1 MFAGLQL
8 ENHYKGWIYI
18 SSAVAQAFED
28 LVDVVVRLGDKGM
41 GLTWAKKQ
49 KEVLKM
55 AQRYLK
61 TDFKG

>member
-41 GLTWAKKQ
+41 GLNVGQ
-49 KEVLKM
+49 K
-55 AQRYLK
+55 
-61 TDFKG
+61 TKGSVENGTALSED